1 MANFIKILDSE
12 TVNQI
17 AAGEVIERPASIVK
31 ELVENSIDAQ
41 ARYITISVTTSKDYI
56 TSITVTDDG
65 TGIPD
70 EDLALA
76 FTSHATSKIT
86 SASDISS
93 CTSLGFRGEALASIA
108 SIAYVTMITCYE
120 QSESGRRVVI
130 SGGEF
135 LESTPIGAAKGTSVC
150 VEQIFFNAPVRR
162 KFLKSRTTELAW
174 VYDTVE
180 AFCLHF
186 PQLSFRYMVNE
197 QERISTHGRT
207 TLREVMHALGFD
219 EMMLPLLDT
228 DGNNSASVSFS
239 GYISKWDC
247 TYQAAH
253 KIFLS
258 VNGRRIVSTSLISAI
273 REGYAHLIGK
283 KEFPSAVIHITIDPG
298 EIDPNVHPAKRE
310 IRFADENAV
319 RQRLKDVVVS
329 SLLSSS
335 VFADGGLPVVQEP
348 LMELAV
354 ASESNESVSVCE
366 EGECVHEPLL
376 YPSSSSPSF
385 FVAETAQPI
394 DNPRLQKKVGYRLR
408 QTKLT
413 QTFFEP
419 EDAAISPILH
429 PDIFE
434 LIYVGQING
443 TFLIAQVPSENGG
456 MILIDQHAAHERIRY
471 DQLMMQR
478 KQGIA
483 SQELLEPVILFLTP
497 LVYAKLLEFLPLF
510 HEMGFMLEPFGR
522 DSVRISGVPTAF
534 GYIENPSVVQESVC
548 AALDYQDYE
557 RAADAIVK
565 RLACHHSIRA
575 NMPLTPERGM
585 ELLHQLAQT
594 HEPRTCPHGRP
605 IMVYFSMEKLAGL
618 FKRT

>member
-1 MANFIKILDSE
+1 MVNPIKILDSE

-41 ARYITISVTTSKDYI
+41 ARYITISVTTNKDYI

-65 TGIPD
+65 TGISD
-70 EDLALA
+70 EDLPLA
-76 FTSHATSKIT
+76 FTTHATSKIN

-108 SIAYVTMITCYE
+108 SIAYVTLTTCHE

-174 VYDTVE
+174 MYDTVE

-186 PQLSFRYMVNE
+186 PHLFFRYMVNQ

-207 TLREVMHALGFD
+207 SLREVMQTLGFD
-219 EMMLPLLDT
+219 DTMLPLLDEE
-228 DGNNSASVSFS
+228 SSFPALSFS
-239 GYISKWDC
+239 GYISKWDR

-258 VNGRRIVSTSLISAI
+258 VNGRRIVSTPLISAI
-273 REGYAHLIGK
+273 REGYADLIGK

-310 IRFADENAV
+310 IRFADETAV
-319 RQRLKDVVVS
+319 RKRLTSVVS
-329 SLLSSS
+329 SSLVFSS
-335 VFADGGLPVVQEP
+335 VFADKSLPVVQEP
-348 LMELAV
+348 LMELSV
-354 ASESNESVSVCE
+354 ASERNEPGSIHE
-366 EGECVHEPLL
+366 KGEDVHEPPL
-376 YPSSSSPSF
+376 YPSSSSPSL
-385 FVAETAQPI
+385 FVAEAAQPI
-394 DNPRLQKKVGYRLR
+394 YTPRLQKQAGYRLR

-413 QTFFEP
+413 QTVFEP
-419 EDAAISPILH
+419 EDATVSPILH

-434 LIYVGQING
+434 LIYVGQIDC
-443 TFLIAQVPSENGG
+443 TFLIAQVPLENGG
-456 MILIDQHAAHERIRY
+456 MVLIDQHAAHERIRY
-471 DQLMMQR
+471 DQIMMQR
-478 KQGIA
+478 KQGIG
-483 SQELLEPVILFLTP
+483 SQELLEPVILSLTP
-497 LVYAKLLEFLPLF
+497 LAHAKLLDFLPLF

-522 DSVRISGVPTAF
+522 DSVRISGVPVTC
-534 GYIENPSVVQESVC
+534 GHIEKPSVVQEIVC

-557 RAADAIVK
+557 RAADAVVK
-565 RLACHHSIRA
+565 QMACHHSIRA
-575 NMPLTPERGM
+575 NMPLTCERGT
-585 ELLHQLAQT
+585 ELLQQLAQT

-605 IMVYFSMEKLAGL
+605 VMVHFSMEKLAGL